1 MTTATA
7 PVVPALTPDHLSNLR
22 RSFDAFRPFAWEVAE
37 EFVRR
42 FRQKSSTLPA
52 CIEIESHAT
61 LRFFRLLNL
70 SVVHASHLDRFAAL
84 LRHQAIGKMPCRL
97 SYAHLYAAGE
107 ALQST
112 LAEVLGDDFDVDV
125 RTAWLRVWAALGAAL
140 LAASVVELKSD
151 EVESYALP
159 HAA

>member
-1 MTTATA
+1 MTNANS
-7 PVVPALTPDHLSNLR
+7 PVVPVLTPDHLSNLQ
-22 RSFDAFRPFAWEVAE
+22 RSFASIRPFAWEVAE

-42 FRQKSSTLPA
+42 FRAKSATLPV
-52 CIEIESHAT
+52 CIETEAHAT
-61 LRFFRLLNL
+61 HRFFRLLNL
-70 SVVHASHLDRFAAL
+70 AVAHAGNLDRFAAL
-84 LRHQAIGKMPCRL
+84 LRHEAIGKMPCRL

-112 LAEVLGDDFDVDV
+112 LAEVLGDEFDVDV
-125 RTAWLRVWAALGAAL
+125 RSAWLRVWAAVGSAL

-151 EVESYALP
+151 AHTGFALP